1 MAGTLFGAI
10 GILTVLEAL
19 LRMLSYL
26 AVIFICFK
34 GVQAINLYLNKKS

>member
-10 GILTVLEAL
+10 GLLTVLEAL

-26 AVIFICFK
+26 AVIYICFK
-34 GVQAINLYLNKKS
+34 GVQAINLFLNKNS